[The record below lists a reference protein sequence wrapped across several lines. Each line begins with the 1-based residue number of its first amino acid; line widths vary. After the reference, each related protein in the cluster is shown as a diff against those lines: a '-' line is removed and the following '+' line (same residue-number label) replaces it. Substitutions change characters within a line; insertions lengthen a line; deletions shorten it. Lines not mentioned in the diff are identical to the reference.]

1 MGKGSFTLVE
11 NRHAT
16 AGNSHNLV
24 TQQVDVH
31 ALHAVPLNV
40 NLARSPERVEMPL
53 RGCFGTRS
61 TGKAAMNCVLFQR
74 LSAMRMFLI
83 EESYVPARI
92 SRK

>member
-1 MGKGSFTLVE
+1 MTFLLVE
-11 NRHAT
+11 NRHA
-16 AGNSHNLV
+16 AARHGDDLV
-24 TQQVDVH
+24 REQVDVH
-31 ALHAVPLNV
+31 PLHPVSLHVFEAEF
-40 NLARSPERVEMPL
+40 ARSPERVEMPL
-53 RGCFGTRS
+53 RGCLGTRS